1 MHANRKPALPNS
13 PLTVPTPLPSR
24 PFAGPRPPSGRSRVV
39 AGPFALCL
47 AVCLGGAELSAQST
61 PRITVSWTEA
71 PLRDV
76 LRAFAVHSGRS
87 IVVGAGVDRVF
98 VTADI
103 DDQPWDVALAVILRS
118 RGLWGEEDEHGIIR
132 VASLA
137 DLESRASVE
146 PLVTRT
152 YRVSYARASELQA
165 TLVPLLSERGSV
177 SVLESANA
185 LVVTDIDRIQRVVAE
200 LLR

>member
-1 MHANRKPALPNS
+1 M
-13 PLTVPTPLPSR
+13 PTPLPSH
-24 PFAGPRPPSGRSRVV
+24 PFAGPRPRPRRSRLLAV
-39 AGPFALCL
+39 PLALCL
-47 AVCLGGAELSAQST
+47 AVCLGGAELAAQST
-61 PRITVSWTEA
+61 PRITVSWTET

-76 LRAFAVHSGRS
+76 LRAFAVYSGRS
-87 IVVGAGVDRVF
+87 IVGGAGLQEVF

-118 RGLWGEEDEHGIIR
+118 RGLWAEEDEHGIIR

-137 DLESRASVE
+137 DLESRESVE

-165 TLVPLLSERGSV
+165 TLAPLLSERGSV
-177 SVLESANA
+177 SVLESANT
-185 LVVTDIDRIQRVVAE
+185 LVVTDIARVQRVVAE

>member
-1 MHANRKPALPNS
+1 MHAIRKPALPSS
-13 PLTVPTPLPSR
+13 PLTVPRPLPNH
-24 PFAGPRPPSGRSRVV
+24 PFAGARPLHRSTRLV
-39 AGPFALCL
+39 AGTVVLCL
-47 AVCLGGAELSAQST
+47 AVSLGRAELSAQST
-61 PRITVSWTEA
+61 PITVSWTEA

-87 IVVGAGVDRVF
+87 IVVGAGVDGVF

-103 DDQPWDVALAVILRS
+103 DDQPWDVALAVILSS
-118 RGLWGEEDEHGIIR
+118 RGLWADEDDHGIIR

-137 DLESRASVE
+137 EVESRASVE

-165 TLVPLLSERGSV
+165 TLAPLLSERGSV

-185 LVVTDIDRIQRVVAE
+185 LVVTDIDRVQRVVAE